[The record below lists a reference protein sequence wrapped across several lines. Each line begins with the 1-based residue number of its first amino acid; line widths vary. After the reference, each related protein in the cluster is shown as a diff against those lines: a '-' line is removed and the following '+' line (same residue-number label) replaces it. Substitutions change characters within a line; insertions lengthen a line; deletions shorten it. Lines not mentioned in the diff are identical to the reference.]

1 MEEPFNASISSIT
14 KKATHRSRR
23 AAREVTEPIRA
34 VREDVLEAAGLKLH
48 QRKSAAQ
55 PRRCE
60 AERAATSAMLGR
72 EAMPRYQCCFLDES
86 AEIVRIEVL
95 DSCDDRD
102 ACREAMTLMA
112 RIGRFCGFE
121 LWDDGRKVDVY
132 RPIKIGA
139 AP

>member
-1 MEEPFNASISSIT
+1 MQSQARGNVRDASEG
-14 KKATHRSRR
+14 K
-23 AAREVTEPIRA
+23 P
-34 VREDVLEAAGLKLH
+34 
-48 QRKSAAQ
+48 
-55 PRRCE
+55 
-60 AERAATSAMLGR
+60 
-72 EAMPRYQCCFLDES
+72 MPRYQCCFLDES

-121 LWDDGRKVDVY
+121 LWDHGRKVDVY